1 MIRFDDV
8 VFRYPYDSFDVLKG
22 ATFCLE
28 SGVNTVLCDL
38 QSGKTTICRLILG
51 ELQPTSGKISVFG
64 NSPDEKNPAKNILYL
79 PQKSVFFRN
88 RSVLYNLQYPSR
100 VRKCLKQNEKNIV
113 SVAEKCRLGDK
124 LKCRVSQL
132 STEQQKMLAVARG
145 LTIPR
150 HTVLFDG
157 FFDDGV
163 LQMSEVAEMFSQAE
177 VKAVFTAKTNLATG
191 RTVLM
196 DGGRCVFQGDGA
208 TGKTTADTL
217 VWLANKM

>member
-28 SGVNTVLCDL
+28 SGINTVLCDL

-79 PQKSVFFRN
+79 PQKPVFFRN

-100 VRKCLKQNEKNIV
+100 VRKNHPIRFTEILPRQKIV
-113 SVAEKCRLGDK
+113 FVYPLGVGKAGRHFRRGRKAEKMVAFCMRGEFPTPPQ
-124 LKCRVSQL
+124 RVKK
-132 STEQQKMLAVARG
+132 TF
-145 LTIPR
+145 LTR
-150 HTVLFDG
+150 
-157 FFDDGV
+157 
-163 LQMSEVAEMFSQAE
+163 
-177 VKAVFTAKTNLATG
+177 
-191 RTVLM
+191 
-196 DGGRCVFQGDGA
+196 
-208 TGKTTADTL
+208 
-217 VWLANKM
+217 